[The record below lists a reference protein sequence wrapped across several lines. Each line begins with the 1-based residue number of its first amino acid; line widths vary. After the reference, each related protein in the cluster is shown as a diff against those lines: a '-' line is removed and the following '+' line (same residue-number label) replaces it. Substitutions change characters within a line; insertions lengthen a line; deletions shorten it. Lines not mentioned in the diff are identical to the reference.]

1 MTLTTFRVV
10 FFGTLLLVSL
20 PVAASADSID
30 ITYAAVQ
37 ADETKTVISANAII
51 ELNSTIERGL
61 KSGVPLEFVV
71 DVKIIQPSRW
81 WFDKTLVSAQ
91 RRYSLTYYELTRHY
105 RVSVID
111 EDITVNFRSLLTA
124 LEYMGDIAG
133 IQIDDNSNTSDHP
146 PAEHWRSMADAQG
159 AIRVFLDT
167 ASLPLPLRPQLLV
180 SDSWRL
186 HSEEYRWAI
195 N

>member
-1 MTLTTFRVV
+1 M
-10 FFGTLLLVSL
+10 LLLASL
-20 PVAASADSID
+20 ATAATADD
-30 ITYAAVQ
+30 INITHAALEFDNDRVL
-37 ADETKTVISANAII
+37 INANAVI

-61 KSGVPLEFVV
+61 KSGVPLEFIV
-71 DVKIIQPSRW
+71 DVRIIRPERW
-81 WFDKTLVSAQ
+81 WFDQTLVASQ

-124 LEYMGDIAG
+124 LEYLGDIEG
-133 IQIDDNSNTSDHP
+133 IQIPGSGDSADQSWLSVP
-146 PAEHWRSMADAQG
+146 DAQG
-159 AIRVFLDT
+159 AISVYLDT

-180 SDSWRL
+180 SDRWRL
-186 HSEEYRWAI
+186 RSEEYRWVI

>member
-1 MTLTTFRVV
+1 MTLATGRSVLLC
-10 FFGTLLLVSL
+10 TLLLTSL
-20 PVAASADSID
+20 SFAASADNID

-37 ADETKTVISANAII
+37 ADENQAVINANAVI

-61 KSGVPLEFVV
+61 KSGVPLEFIV
-71 DVKIIQPSRW
+71 DVKILQPERW

-105 RVSVID
+105 RVSVVN

-124 LEYMGDIAG
+124 LDYLGDIEG
-133 IQIDDNSNTSDHP
+133 IRINTDSHESVGQWLSLP
-146 PAEHWRSMADAQG
+146 NAQG
-159 AIRVFLDT
+159 AISVYLDT

-180 SDSWRL
+180 SDRWRL
-186 HSEEYRWAI
+186 RSEEYRWAI

>member
-1 MTLTTFRVV
+1 MTLSNCRVV
-10 FFGTLLLVSL
+10 LLGTLLLISL
-20 PVAASADSID
+20 PVVASADSID

-61 KSGVPLEFVV
+61 RSGVPLEFVV
-71 DVKIIQPSRW
+71 DVKIVQPSRW
-81 WFDKTLVSAQ
+81 WFEKTLVSAQ

-105 RVSVID
+105 RVSVVD

-124 LEYMGDIAG
+124 LDYMGDIAG
-133 IQIDDNSNTSDHP
+133 IPIVDSDNTSGNP
-146 PAEHWRSMADAQG
+146 SAGHWRSMANTQG

-167 ASLPLPLRPQLLV
+167 A
-180 SDSWRL
+180 
-186 HSEEYRWAI
+186 
-195 N
+195 